1 MTSLSFFSAVSR
13 FCVCSKRLSTV
24 TLCCIFCCSMSLSK
38 VCRRSVFLPNLGD
51 QTGLIHTAAESHTRT
66 HAQGRRDSLTYP
78 LKFVSL
84 LHFSP
89 ANFVVHSTHQA
100 GTWPELSELHYPLSA
115 INTKMM
121 ITHHKPLQMLPQ
133 LGIERNGICILNHR
147 LCLHLCTWTKS
158 FSFCFSRVSFLSL
171 WTELFWRQ
179 SSFSWSSLYL
189 HHSKDTNRI
198 NHPSYSSSAPNT
210 PIHSLLSVQ
219 FLHFIKLKRKKRHTN
234 WSVGIRN
241 DQNVKSKL
249 PYILSSW
256 IYLPII
262 CLDANFGQQGDCVC

>member
-1 MTSLSFFSAVSR
+1 MKKGSYVWYGVLHPAKLTSPPLWRASRSSVQFLGSVSAVKD
-13 FCVCSKRLSTV
+13 CPLSHCAASSAAPC
-24 TLCCIFCCSMSLSK
+24 LSLKSAG
-38 VCRRSVFLPNLGD
+38 VRSSCPTWEIK
-51 QTGLIHTAAESHTRT
+51 TGLVHTAAESHAQT

-89 ANFVVHSTHQA
+89 ANFVVHSTHQE

-115 INTKMM
+115 TNTKMM
-121 ITHHKPLQMLPQ
+121 ITHPKLQMMPQ

-158 FSFCFSRVSFLSL
+158 FSFCLRRASFLSL

-198 NHPSYSSSAPNT
+198 NRPSYCSSPPNT
-210 PIHSLLSVQ
+210 PIHSLLYSTV
-219 FLHFIKLKRKKRHTN
+219 HFIK
-234 WSVGIRN
+234 S
-241 DQNVKSKL
+241 SK
-249 PYILSSW
+249 
-256 IYLPII
+256 
-262 CLDANFGQQGDCVC
+262 V

>member
-51 QTGLIHTAAESHTRT
+51 QTGLVHTAAKSHTQT

-89 ANFVVHSTHQA
+89 ANFVVHSTHQE

-115 INTKMM
+115 TNTKMM
-121 ITHHKPLQMLPQ
+121 ITHHKPLQMLPH
-133 LGIERNGICILNHR
+133 LAFAYWITDCVCIYVPEHR

-198 NHPSYSSSAPNT
+198 NHPSYSSSPPNT
-210 PIHSLLSVQ
+210 PIHSYYQYS
-219 FLHFIKLKRKKRHTN
+219 FYIIKLKRKKKGTKIEVWEYVMTKILN
-234 WSVGIRN
+234 
-241 DQNVKSKL
+241 QN
-249 PYILSSW
+249 
-256 IYLPII
+256 YLIFYLLQYT
-262 CLDANFGQQGDCVC
+262 CL